1 MYAIISNNRLL
12 YRTYGVIGITKTG
25 GDAVKEFEEIYKES
39 YKRIFVFLFKLC
51 KERSLAEDL
60 TQETFLQAF
69 KGFYKFKGNCEIT
82 TWLTAIAKHT
92 FYHYLR
98 KNKLGVE
105 AISTEC
111 LTESYCSNT
120 LGDPENELKKK
131 MVAEAIRNIV
141 NDIPEK
147 YRDVVILR
155 IYGEMPFSQVADA
168 LGITESSAKVIFFRA
183 KKMLME
189 EIKSELEL

>member
-1 MYAIISNNRLL
+1 M
-12 YRTYGVIGITKTG
+12 
-25 GDAVKEFEEIYKES
+25 KEFEDIYRECS
-39 YKRIFVFLFKLC
+39 PRILSFLYKLC
-51 KERSLAEDL
+51 KDFSLAEEL

-69 KGFYKFKGNCEIT
+69 KSFYKFKGNCEIS

-98 KNKLGVE
+98 KNKLGND
-105 AISTEC
+105 AISIDY
-111 LTESYCSNT
+111 LTDTYCSNT
-120 LGDPENELKKK
+120 LGDPEDELKKK
-131 MVAEAIRNIV
+131 MVTEAIGNIV

-155 IYGEMPFSQVADA
+155 IYGEMPFSQVAEV

-189 EIKSELEL
+189 EIKSEFEL

>member
-1 MYAIISNNRLL
+1 M
-12 YRTYGVIGITKTG
+12 
-25 GDAVKEFEEIYKES
+25 KEFEDIYREYSPRIFSFIYK
-39 YKRIFVFLFKLC
+39 LC
-51 KERSLAEDL
+51 RDYSLAEEL

-69 KGFYKFKGNCEIT
+69 KSFHKFKGNCEIT
-82 TWLTAIAKHT
+82 TWLAAIAKHT

-98 KNKLGVE
+98 KKKLGAD
-105 AISTEC
+105 AISIDH
-111 LTESYCSNT
+111 LTDTYCINT

-131 MVAEAIRNIV
+131 MVAEAIRKIV

-155 IYGEMPFSQVADA
+155 IYGDMPFAQVAKV

-189 EIKSELEL
+189 EIKSEFEL

>member
-1 MYAIISNNRLL
+1 M
-12 YRTYGVIGITKTG
+12 
-25 GDAVKEFEEIYKES
+25 KEFEEIYREFS
-39 YKRIFVFLFKLC
+39 PRIFSFLYKLC
-51 KERSLAEDL
+51 KDYSLAEEL

-69 KGFYKFKGNCEIT
+69 KSFYKFKGRCGIA

-98 KNKLGVE
+98 KNRLGAD
-105 AISTEC
+105 AISIEH
-111 LTESYCSNT
+111 LTDTYCSNT

-131 MVAEAIRNIV
+131 MVGEAIRKMV
-141 NDIPEK
+141 NRIPEK

-155 IYGEMPFSQVADA
+155 IYGEMPFSQVAEA

-189 EIKSELEL
+189 EIKSEFEL

>member
-1 MYAIISNNRLL
+1 M
-12 YRTYGVIGITKTG
+12 
-25 GDAVKEFEEIYKES
+25 KEFEEIYREYS
-39 YKRIFVFLFKLC
+39 PRIFSFLYKLC
-51 KERSLAEDL
+51 RDYSLAEEL

-69 KGFYKFKGNCEIT
+69 KSFYKFKGNCEIS
-82 TWLTAIAKHT
+82 TWLAAIAKHS

-98 KNKLGVE
+98 KNKLGIDS
-105 AISTEC
+105 ISIEH

-120 LGDPENELKKK
+120 LGDPENELKQK

-155 IYGEMPFSQVADA
+155 IYGEMPFSQVAEA

-189 EIKSELEL
+189 EIKSEFEL